1 MEFMSNIGSGA
12 DIYRPSLFELIAQE
26 KLREMI
32 RPALRYILSV
42 YAQRY
47 PRYLLRIVN
56 RYDELYT
63 IMMLFIE
70 KHYLK
75 EWSASFAENFYGLK
89 RSRLLKIKLN
99 LPEAVPDK
107 ELRQLRDKDI
117 WSSLFFLVGLPYI
130 KIKLDDLY
138 EKVSGGAGARLLG
151 EMFPIRDN
159 FNEGHLQLNF
169 KERARRLLRSLF
181 RNFYPWVNAIYY
193 GSILIFNIFY
203 VYDKTPY
210 YTPWLKLMG
219 IRIQRMSAQ
228 DYREHY
234 IRMNQQRPSLNL
246 QGMTRLQATRYLLSI
261 ILSRGFDFLKI
272 LLPMSIFFFKFLEWW
287 YSSEFS
293 KRASGDNDIEMPPPD
308 MIPPDSRGIPLPE
321 STNICPLCTNNLAN
335 PTAIPSGYV
344 FCYTCIHHHVE
355 EFGCCPITLIKINI
369 DELRRVYN
377 STM

>member
-1 MEFMSNIGSGA
+1 MEFMSNISSGA

-89 RSRLLKIKLN
+89 RSRLLKTKIN

-107 ELRQLRDKDI
+107 ELRLLRNEDI
-117 WSSLFFLVGLPYI
+117 WN
-130 KIKLDDLY
+130 DLY

-151 EMFPIRDN
+151 EIFPVRDN
-159 FNEGHLQLNF
+159 INEGHLQLNP
-169 KERARRLLRSLF
+169 KERIRRLLRSIF
-181 RNFYPWVNAIYY
+181 RNFYPWVNALYY

-203 VYDKTPY
+203 LYDKTPY

-219 IRIQRMSAQ
+219 IQIQRMSAQ

-234 IRMNQQRPSLNL
+234 IRIQRPPPNL
-246 QGMTRLQATRYLLSI
+246 QGMTRIQATRYLLST
-261 ILSRGFDFLKI
+261 ILSRGFNFLKI

-293 KRASGDNDIEMPPPD
+293 KRAGGDDIEIPPPD
-308 MIPPDSRGIPLPE
+308 MISPDLRGIPLPE
-321 STNICPLCTNNLAN
+321 STNICPLCTDNLAN

-355 EFGCCPITLIKINI
+355 EFGCCPVTLIKINI